1 MLLAKA
7 EVGGDHSLLFPRGW
21 GGRCREEGREGPRGG
36 SLGGEVKD
44 HLGPGWAGLTLVFH
58 GVAALSS
65 ASVCVSRSSLNFHI
79 GCFSIRNIRY
89 SVK

>member
-1 MLLAKA
+1 M
-7 EVGGDHSLLFPRGW
+7 
-21 GGRCREEGREGPRGG
+21 
-36 SLGGEVKD
+36 KD
-44 HLGPGWAGLTLVFH
+44 HLGPGWAGLTLVFP
-58 GVAALSS
+58 GVSALSS